1 VRAWSYGLALFFVA
15 LGVAFGALAYLDE
28 VPGAAITF
36 WIMAASFVGTGLLI
50 ALVAQGA
57 RVATDTIERSIVA
70 SAADPSALEGA
81 IRKALALK
89 GVTGAL
95 QDEAVDKALAATAS
109 GSSVIDLREYTQP
122 GEPVTEEVVRRESLP
137 AERETTPD
145 PVEQLERLA
154 KLRDSGVLSEGE
166 FAMAKAK
173 LLSDL

>member
-1 VRAWSYGLALFFVA
+1 MRALSYGLVLFFVA
-15 LGVAFGALAYLDE
+15 LGVAFGALAYLDK

-70 SAADPSALEGA
+70 SAADPTALEAA
-81 IRKALALK
+81 IRRALALK
-89 GVTGAL
+89 GVTGPL
-95 QDEAVDKALAATAS
+95 QDEAVEKALASTAS

-122 GEPVTEEVVRRESLP
+122 GEPVTEDAARRESL
-137 AERETTPD
+137 EEQETAPD

-154 KLRDSGVLSEGE
+154 KLRDSGALSEGE
-166 FAMAKAK
+166 FAVAKAK
-173 LLSDL
+173 LLNDL